1 MRKEPDYNDIVL
13 RELPP
18 VFRDGIKIV
27 DHDLGI
33 LEISI
38 HGEVEIAAKD
48 LKQMKKLGYVYDRTN
63 VYPCIP
69 KFLKGHIDIKDE
81 GDLSE
86 FLVTSVTFR
95 EYQAPP
101 LENDCRSDRYV
112 PELSG
117 ILK

>member
-1 MRKEPDYNDIVL
+1 MERKPYCNDTVL
-13 RELPP
+13 RKWPP
-18 VFRDGIKIV
+18 IFRDGIKIV
-27 DHDLGI
+27 DDYLGI

-48 LKQMKKLGYVYDRTN
+48 LKQMEKLGYIHDKTN

-69 KFLKGHIDIKDE
+69 KFLKRSIDIKD
-81 GDLSE
+81 DLSE

-101 LENDCRSDRYV
+101 LENDGKADRYV

-117 ILK
+117 IWK